1 MEEWMCEKNKH
12 IGKQTQLRCQ
22 KLCEDDPECVGI
34 SYQLKSFNCTLCTD
48 DAMVTMDDDFGEF
61 FKMPPGNAPSVNKKQ
76 VSLERTCKLYI
87 LVISQLKKLA
97 INYIL
102 SSRLLP

>member
-61 FKMPPGNAPSVNKKQ
+61 FKMPPGNAQSVNMKQ
-76 VSLERTCKLYI
+76 VSLERTCI
-87 LVISQLKKLA
+87 ISQLKKLA

>member
-61 FKMPPGNAPSVNKKQ
+61 FKMPPGNAQSVNMKQ
-76 VSLERTCKLYI
+76 VSLERKMCLG
-87 LVISQLKKLA
+87 ISQLKKLA
-97 INYIL
+97 IDYIL